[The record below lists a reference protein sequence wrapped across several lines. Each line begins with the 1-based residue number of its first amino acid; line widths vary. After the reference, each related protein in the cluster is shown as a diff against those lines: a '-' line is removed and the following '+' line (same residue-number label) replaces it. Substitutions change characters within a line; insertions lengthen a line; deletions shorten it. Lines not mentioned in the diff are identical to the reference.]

1 MYPLVK
7 RLTDCLV
14 ALVALVFLGPVMAII
29 AIAIWCTMGKPV
41 LFRQVRPGYLER
53 PFVCLKFR
61 TMTEERDREGRL
73 LLDGQRLTRLGLLLR
88 RTSLDE
94 LPQFWNVLRG
104 DLSVVGPRPLYT
116 EYLPY
121 YTAEEHL
128 RHSVPPGL
136 TGWAQIHGRNYLS
149 FDDRLVMD
157 VWYARHRSWRLDLKI
172 ILKTV
177 YIVLTQQGIAD
188 DPRAPYAPLHEQ
200 RARLT
205 GGLR

>member
-1 MYPLVK
+1 MYPFLK
-7 RLTDCLV
+7 RLIDCVGAATGL
-14 ALVALVFLGPVMAII
+14 LLLSPVMAIV
-29 AIAIWCTMGKPV
+29 AIAIRCNMGKPV

-61 TMTEERDREGRL
+61 TMTEARDREGRL
-73 LLDGQRLTRLGLLLR
+73 LMDGQRLTRLGLFLR

-94 LPQFWNVLRG
+94 LPQLWNVLRG
-104 DLSVVGPRPLYT
+104 DLSLVGPRPLYT

-149 FDDRLVMD
+149 FDDRLAMD
-157 VWYARHRSWRLDLKI
+157 VWYARHRSWLLDLQI

-188 DPRAPYAPLHEQ
+188 DPQAPHAPLHEQ

>member
-1 MYPLVK
+1 MYSLAK
-7 RLTDCLV
+7 RVIDCVCAVIGL
-14 ALVALVFLGPVMAII
+14 LLLSPVMAIV
-29 AIAIWCTMGKPV
+29 AIAIRCSMGRPV

-61 TMTEERDREGRL
+61 TMTEARDPEGRL
-73 LLDGQRLTRLGLLLR
+73 LLDGQRLTRVGLFLR

-94 LPQFWNVLRG
+94 LPQLWNVLRG
-104 DLSVVGPRPLYT
+104 DLSLVGPRPLYT

-121 YTAEEHL
+121 YTAEERL

-149 FDDRLVMD
+149 FDDRLAMD
-157 VWYARHRSWRLDLKI
+157 VWYARHRNGWLDLQI
-172 ILKTV
+172 MLKTV

-188 DPRAPYAPLHEQ
+188 DPQAPHAPLHVQ
-200 RARLT
+200 RARLN
-205 GGLR
+205 GGLQ